1 MSRRIDSPDTE
12 SDASL
17 KLLLEQQEKAAF
29 IMVAGA
35 GSGKTTSLIKAL
47 DYLKN
52 EYGSDYRSQCK
63 KIACITYT
71 EVAVK
76 EILEDLGES
85 ELFHIS
91 TIHSFLWAVI
101 RPFKTDVVNW
111 MVREINEKI
120 IKAQDRIDAPRT
132 RETTRVKLRLDID
145 RYRSQIPIVE
155 CVEEISYGTGGNFTE
170 GILGHSDILKLVPQ
184 MIIDNVLLQKIIA
197 RKYPVILI
205 DESQDTK
212 PAFVDALKAIYETAE
227 TSFCL
232 GFFGDP
238 MQKIYME
245 GVGPIN
251 RESGWELI
259 EKEENFRCPRS
270 VLQVINNI
278 RREDNDLQQTR
289 GRMIQTPEGFES
301 VEGSVNVFIF
311 QQSEDNSTEIGRV
324 REWLSESRQDPLW
337 DEDGGNIRML
347 ILVHRMAALRLNFN
361 SIYSA
366 LNDNGTTSL
375 KNGLLD
381 GTSWVLLDFLKTIL
395 PIVDAKLRGDDFE
408 VISLLRK
415 KSSLFSQARLYGLD
429 ISEVLNRLVED
440 VEYLV
445 STMSSEEGSIR
456 DLLVHLHARNT
467 IDLDQRYIPYLT
479 NNIEEDNEQ
488 ERAAVQAFLNCP
500 TNEILQYKK
509 YIEEVSPFVTQQGVK
524 GAQFERVLLVI
535 NDDEGNQN
543 TFSYGKLLGY
553 TNLSDRDN
561 TNIESGKESV
571 IERTRRLL
579 YVCCSRAEKDLAI
592 VIFVPDVQQA
602 YDAVLATGY
611 FEEDSIHTSL
621 D

>member
-17 KLLLEQQEKAAF
+17 KLLLEQHEKSAF

-101 RPFKTDVVNW
+101 RPFKTDIVNW
-111 MVREINEKI
+111 MVSQINEKI
-120 IKAQDRIDAPRT
+120 IESQEHIAKPRT
-132 RETTRVKLRLDID
+132 REATRAKLRLDID
-145 RYRSQIPIVE
+145 RYRLQLPIVE

-184 MIIDNVLLQKIIA
+184 MIIDNVLLQKVIA

-245 GVGPIN
+245 GIGPIN
-251 RESGWELI
+251 REVGWELI
-259 EKEENFRCPRS
+259 EKEENFRCPQS
-270 VLQVINNI
+270 VLRVINNI

-289 GRMIQTPEGFES
+289 GRMIQTVEGFES

-311 QQSEDNSTEIGRV
+311 QQSEDNHSEIGSV
-324 REWLSESRQDPLW
+324 REWLSQSRHDPLW
-337 DEDGGNIRML
+337 GEDGGDIRML
-347 ILVHRMAALRLNFN
+347 VLVHKMAALRLNFN

-366 LNDNGTTSL
+366 LNDNGATSL
-375 KNGLLD
+375 KHGLLD
-381 GTSWVLLDFLKTIL
+381 GTSWVLRDFLKTII

-408 VISLLRK
+408 VISILK
-415 KSSLFSQARLYGLD
+415 NKSSLFLQARRYGLD

-440 VEYLV
+440 VDYLV
-445 STMSSEEGSIR
+445 STMSSEEGTIR
-456 DLLVHLHARNT
+456 DLLVYLHTRNT
-467 IDLDQRYIPYLT
+467 IDLDERYIPYLT
-479 NNIEEDNEQ
+479 NNIEEDNDQ
-488 ERAAVQAFLNCP
+488 NGAVQAFLNCP

-509 YIEEVSPFVTQQGVK
+509 YIEEGSPFVTQQGVK

-535 NDDEGNQN
+535 NDDEGRYHA
-543 TFSYGKLLGY
+543 FSYGKLLGY
-553 TNLSDRDN
+553 TSLSDTDN
-561 TNIESGKESV
+561 ANVESGTESV

-592 VIFVPDVQQA
+592 VIFVPNVQQA

>member
-17 KLLLEQQEKAAF
+17 KLLLEQQEKSAF

-52 EYGSDYRSQCK
+52 ENGGEYRYKCK

-111 MVREINEKI
+111 MVSRINEKI
-120 IKAQDRIDAPRT
+120 FEAQEHIDKPRT
-132 RETTRVKLRLDID
+132 REATKVRLRSDIE
-145 RYRSQIPIVE
+145 RYRLQIPIVE
-155 CVEEISYGTGGNFTE
+155 CVEKISYGTGGNFTE

-184 MIIDNVLLQKIIA
+184 IIIDNVLLQKVIA
-197 RKYPVILI
+197 HKYPVILI

-245 GVGPIN
+245 GIGPIN
-251 RESGWELI
+251 REAGWELI
-259 EKEENFRCPRS
+259 VKEENFRCPQS
-270 VLQVINNI
+270 VLRVINNI
-278 RREDNDLQQTR
+278 RRADNDLQQTR
-289 GRMIQTPEGFES
+289 GRMIHTTQGVES
-301 VEGSVNVFIF
+301 VQGSANVFIF
-311 QQSEDNSTEIGRV
+311 QQSEDNHAEIEDV
-324 REWLSESRQDPLW
+324 REWLAQSQNDPLW
-337 DEDGGNIRML
+337 SEEGGDIRML
-347 ILVHRMAALRLNFN
+347 VLLHRMAALRLNFN

-366 LNDNGTTSL
+366 LNDNGNTSL

-381 GTSWVLLDFLKTIL
+381 GTSWVLRDFLNTII
-395 PIVDAKLRGDDFE
+395 PIMDAKIKGDDFQ
-408 VISLLRK
+408 VISILK
-415 KSSLFSQARLYGLD
+415 QKSSLFTQARLYGLD
-429 ISEVLNRLVED
+429 ISVILDRLVED
-440 VEYLV
+440 VDYLV
-445 STMSSEEGSIR
+445 SAMSSEERTIK
-456 DLLVHLHARNT
+456 DLLLHLHARNT
-467 IDLDQRYIPYLT
+467 IVLDERYIPYLT
-479 NNIEEDNEQ
+479 NDIEEDNDQ
-488 ERAAVQAFLNCP
+488 NAAVLSFLNCP
-500 TNEILQYKK
+500 LNEILQYKK

-535 NDDEGNQN
+535 NDDEGRQN
-543 TFSYGKLLGY
+543 AFSYGKLFGY

-561 TNIESGKESV
+561 ANIESGKESV

-592 VIFVPDVQQA
+592 IIFVPDVQLA
-602 YDAVLATGY
+602 YDSVLATDY
-611 FEEDSIHTSL
+611 FEENSIHTSL

>member
-52 EYGSDYRSQCK
+52 ANGGEYRYKSK

-101 RPFKTDVVNW
+101 RPFKTDVVNL
-111 MVREINEKI
+111 MVSRINEKI
-120 IKAQDRIDAPRT
+120 IKAQEHIDKPRT
-132 RETTRVKLRLDID
+132 REATRTRLRLDID
-145 RYRSQIPIVE
+145 RYRLQIPIVE
-155 CVEEISYGTGGNFTE
+155 CVEEISYGTGGNYTE

-245 GVGPIN
+245 GIGPIN
-251 RESGWELI
+251 RGPGWELI
-259 EKEENFRCPRS
+259 EKEENFRCPLT
-270 VLQVINNI
+270 VLRVINNI
-278 RREDNDLQQTR
+278 RRQDNDLQQTR
-289 GRMIQTPEGFES
+289 GRMIHTTEGVES
-301 VEGSVNVFIF
+301 VDGSANVFIF
-311 QQSEDNSTEIGRV
+311 QQSEDDHAEISNV
-324 REWLSESRQDPLW
+324 REWLAKSQNDPLW
-337 DEDGGNIRML
+337 SEEGGDIRML
-347 ILVHRMAALRLNFN
+347 VLLHRMAALRLNFN
-361 SIYSA
+361 SVYSA
-366 LNDNGTTSL
+366 LNDNGNTSL

-381 GTSWVLLDFLKTIL
+381 GTSWVLRDFLKSIIPIL
-395 PIVDAKLRGDDFE
+395 DAKLKGDDFQ
-408 VISLLRK
+408 VISILK
-415 KSSLFSQARLYGLD
+415 QKSSLFLQTGLYGLD
-429 ISEVLNRLVED
+429 ISQVLNRLVED
-440 VEYLV
+440 VDYLV
-445 STMSSEEGSIR
+445 SAMSSEGGTIK
-456 DLLVHLHARNT
+456 DLLMYLYTRNT
-467 IDLDQRYIPYLT
+467 ITLDERYVPYLT
-479 NNIEEDNEQ
+479 ENLEEENDQNE
-488 ERAAVQAFLNCP
+488 AVQAFLNCSP
-500 TNEILQYKK
+500 NEVLEYKK

-524 GAQFERVLLVI
+524 GAQFERVLLVV
-535 NDDEGNQN
+535 NDDVGQQS

-553 TNLSDRDN
+553 TSLSDRDN
-561 TNIESGKESV
+561 ANIESGRESV

-592 VIFVPDVQQA
+592 IIFVPNVQLA

-611 FEEDSIHTSL
+611 FEEGSIHTSL